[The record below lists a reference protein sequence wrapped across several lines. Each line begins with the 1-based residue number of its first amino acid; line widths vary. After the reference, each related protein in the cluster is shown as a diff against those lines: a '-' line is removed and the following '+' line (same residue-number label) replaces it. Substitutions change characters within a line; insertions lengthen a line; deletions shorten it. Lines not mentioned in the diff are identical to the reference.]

1 MEDLIG
7 ITVTSTV
14 GDILPFYLYEAEV
27 DAYPYAAYYYTP
39 EFHATKDGV
48 YKIDTDLT
56 VNVYSEDFDEA
67 FSDAE
72 AIKAAIVSG
81 MNGSQFR
88 SRLTSTS
95 KECVEGIWTI
105 TYVYHIIQL
114 S

>member
-7 ITVTSTV
+7 TTVTSTV
-14 GDILPFYLYEAEV
+14 EDILPFYLYEAEEES
-27 DAYPYAAYYYTP
+27 YPYAAYYYTP
-39 EFHATKDGV
+39 EFHSTKDGV
-48 YKIDTDLT
+48 YKIETDLY

-67 FSDAE
+67 FADAE
-72 AIKAAIVSG
+72 AIKAAILSD
-81 MNGSQFR
+81 MNGSQFN
-88 SRLTSTS
+88 SRLSSTS